1 MLDIGL
7 QVGHLKVIIDPVDH
21 KVGEPGC
28 LSGRLEQLIEQLKAL
43 LAEMISE
50 DLEAHERGVV
60 EETLSEEGEAEILNV
75 VICNVQMHE

>member
-1 MLDIGL
+1 
-7 QVGHLKVIIDPVDH
+7 
-21 KVGEPGC
+21 
-28 LSGRLEQLIEQLKAL
+28 